1 MNTVQKGF
9 TLIELM
15 IVIAIIG
22 ILAAIALPAYQDY
35 STRAKIAEPI
45 LAASTCRTAVT
56 EAYQTG
62 SPLPGANAFGCEVGE
77 AAVASTDS
85 SSGTVANPSTKYT
98 ETVATD
104 ANGVITVTT
113 TTGSGLGKAEG
124 KSFQLTPLTA
134 AGRPMRGRGANNNLG
149 ETISTWKCGPA
160 TTNPIAAKYLP
171 ATCRGN

>member
-35 STRAKIAEPI
+35 STRAKISEPL

-56 EAYQTG
+56 EAYQSG
-62 SPLPGANAFGCEVGE
+62 STLPGANAFGCEVGE
-77 AAVASTDS
+77 AAVAESAEGKDD
-85 SSGTVANPSTKYT
+85 GKAANPSTKYT

-104 ANGVITVTT
+104 EDGVITVTT

-124 KSFQLTPLTA
+124 KTFKLTPINAEGDAMDRDDDKGQTVNTWNCEP
-134 AGRPMRGRGANNNLG
+134 G
-149 ETISTWKCGPA
+149 TIDP
-160 TTNPIAAKYLP
+160 KYLP

>member
-1 MNTVQKGF
+1 MNAAQKGS

-35 STRAKIAEPI
+35 STRAKISEPI

-62 SPLPGANAFGCEVGE
+62 SPLPGKNAFGCEVGK
-77 AAVASTDS
+77 AAVASTS
-85 SSGTVANPSTKYT
+85 SAAAIDANPSTKYT
-98 ETVATD
+98 ETVSTTAD
-104 ANGVITVTT
+104 GWITVTT
-113 TTGSGLGKAEG
+113 TTGSGLGDAEG
-124 KSFQLTPLTA
+124 KTFTLIPQTAGGDDMTA
-134 AGRPMRGRGANNNLG
+134 AKNLG
-149 ETISTWKCGPA
+149 DTVNTWKCGPGG
-160 TTNPIAAKYLP
+160 TDPIAAKFLP